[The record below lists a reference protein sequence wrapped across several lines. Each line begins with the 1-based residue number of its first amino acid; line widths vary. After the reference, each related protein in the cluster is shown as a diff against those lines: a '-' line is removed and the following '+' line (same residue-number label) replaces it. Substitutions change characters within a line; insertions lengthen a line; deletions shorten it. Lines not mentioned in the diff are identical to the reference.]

1 MMSERALGWVGGG
14 AFHFGVEAFTS
25 MDPKLFHQQMDDSS
39 LIAIVLFPRAR
50 NGAGTKEV
58 LTGC

>member
-1 MMSERALGWVGGG
+1 MMFERGW

-39 LIAIVLFPRAR
+39 LIAIVLFPTAR
-50 NGAGTKEV
+50 NCGGTKEV
-58 LTGC
+58 LTAC